1 VTRWSGSGG
10 TSSLARRAVRDHPWI
25 ACDQR
30 LAKAGSHYSAAPP
43 MPSARPTLAHV
54 PALDGLRGL
63 AVAAVVAY
71 HLGAR
76 GATGGYLGV
85 SAFFTLSGF
94 LITSLLVVEHEG
106 TGRISLTGFWTR
118 RFRRLLPAAVAVI
131 GAVALVSA
139 RLADVGQLADL
150 RGDVIAGLGY
160 VANWRFVLE
169 ERSYAELFAGPSP
182 LNHLWSL
189 AIEEQFYVL
198 FPLLTVG
205 LLRAARGRRA
215 WLGAA
220 YSTLLAASLTWS
232 MHLSGSAAGASRA
245 YYDTGARAA
254 EVLAGCVLAVVV
266 AGRTERLERH
276 ARSIG
281 VLGTAALAAVFAAWV
296 VVPQDS
302 AWLPGGGFALHA
314 FAVVL
319 VLLAA
324 HVRGPVRALCSTS
337 PLRLLGRVSYGV
349 YLVHWPVVVWL
360 DADRTG
366 LDGAPLAALRLAV
379 TAALTAASFHLVEQ
393 PVRRRTAPLGPRG
406 LAVGF
411 ASVAVVVWVAVAVS
425 TLSRPSDGDVQLAL
439 EELRPA
445 DVVPI
450 AAGSATRVTVDATP
464 RVRAQPLSE
473 DVPAAAPSPS
483 TAPSTAPSRVQRV
496 LLVGDSVMSQA
507 YEPHQRRFAAEGVRT
522 VYAGGPASGPL
533 SPQGDWAAQV
543 EAWVAT
549 EDPDV
554 VVLEACCN
562 YTIEPDE
569 RYVDAD
575 GTVVAPG
582 SAAVVAAWE
591 REVRRLLDL
600 ADDGGARVVLVRFAP
615 VATNGYYGDMEGHV
629 DAVNALYDRLA
640 AELGVELLDWGPTL
654 APDGAY
660 VRDLPG
666 LDGSPVRVRLDD
678 GVHLTEAG
686 SDLVAGATVAHVLDP
701 SEP

>member
-1 VTRWSGSGG
+1 M
-10 TSSLARRAVRDHPWI
+10 P
-25 ACDQR
+25 
-30 LAKAGSHYSAAPP
+30 AP
-43 MPSARPTLAHV
+43 RPTLAHV

-94 LITSLLVVEHEG
+94 LITSLLLVEHEG

-131 GAVALVSA
+131 GTVALLSA
-139 RLADVGQLADL
+139 RLADGGQLADL
-150 RGDVIAGLGY
+150 RGDVVAGLGY

-205 LLRAARGRRA
+205 LLRVARGRRA

-220 YSTLLAASLTWS
+220 YAGLLAASLAWS
-232 MHLSGSAAGASRA
+232 VHLSGSTAGASRA

-281 VLGTAALAAVFAAWV
+281 ALGAVALAAVFAAWV

-314 FAVVL
+314 LAVVL

-324 HVRGPVRALCSTS
+324 HVRGPVRALCSTP

-379 TAALTAASFHLVEQ
+379 TAALTAVSFRLVEQ
-393 PVRRRTAPLGPRG
+393 PVRRRSAPLGARG

-425 TLSRPSDGDVQLAL
+425 TLSRPADDDVLLAL

-445 DVVPI
+445 DTVPI
-450 AAGSATRVTVDATP
+450 VAGSATPVTVDATP
-464 RVRAQPLSE
+464 TTTSAAPPAEQPASTTT
-473 DVPAAAPSPS
+473 AAALPASTTSSS
-483 TAPSTAPSRVQRV
+483 TAPTTTAAPRVRRA

-507 YEPHQRRFAAEGVRT
+507 YESHQRRFAAEGIRT

-533 SPQGDWAAQV
+533 SPQGDWATQV
-543 EAWVAT
+543 EAWVAA

-554 VVLEACCN
+554 VVVEACCN
-562 YTIEPDE
+562 YTIEPEE

-575 GTVVAPG
+575 GTEVAPG
-582 SAAVVAAWE
+582 SAAVVVAWE

-615 VATNGYYGDMEGHV
+615 VETNGYYGDMEGHV
-629 DAVNALYDRLA
+629 AAINALYDRLA
-640 AELGVELLDWGPTL
+640 AELDVELVDWGPTL
-654 APDGAY
+654 APDGTY

-666 LDGSPVRVRLDD
+666 PDGTPVRVRLDD

-701 SEP
+701 SQP

>member
-1 VTRWSGSGG
+1 
-10 TSSLARRAVRDHPWI
+10 
-25 ACDQR
+25 
-30 LAKAGSHYSAAPP
+30 
-43 MPSARPTLAHV
+43 
-54 PALDGLRGL
+54 
-63 AVAAVVAY
+63 VAAVVAY

-106 TGRISLTGFWTR
+106 TGRISLAGFWTR

-131 GAVALVSA
+131 GVVALASA
-139 RLADVGQLADL
+139 RLADGGQLADL

-160 VANWRFVLE
+160 VANWRFVLA

-205 LLRAARGRRA
+205 LLRLSRGRRA

-220 YSTLLAASLTWS
+220 YGTLLAGSVAWS
-232 MHLSGSAAGASRA
+232 VHLSGSAAGVSRA

-266 AGRTERLERH
+266 AGRTERLARH
-276 ARSIG
+276 GRAVAVAG
-281 VLGTAALAAVFAAWV
+281 VAALAGVLVAWV
-296 VVPQDS
+296 LVPQDS

-314 FAVVL
+314 VAVVA

-324 HVRGPVRALCSTS
+324 HVPGPVRSLCSTS

-349 YLVHWPVVVWL
+349 YLVHWPVIVWL

-366 LDGAPLAALRLAV
+366 LDGAPLAVVRLAV
-379 TAALTAASFHLVEQ
+379 TAALTALSFHLVEQ

-411 ASVAVVVWVAVAVS
+411 ASVAAVVWLAVAVS
-425 TLSRPSDGDVQLAL
+425 TMSRPSDGDVLVAL

-445 DVVPI
+445 DTLPV
-450 AAGSATRVTVDATP
+450 ASGSAVPVTATVPPATSAPDASPDTTNTPAPAADGTTTSTVAPATSTTSPASVAAPP
-464 RVRAQPLSE
+464 RVQE
-473 DVPAAAPSPS
+473 
-483 TAPSTAPSRVQRV
+483 V

-507 YEPHQRRFAAEGVRT
+507 YELHQRRFAAEGVRT

-533 SPQGDWAAQV
+533 FPQGDWATQL
-543 EAWVAT
+543 EAWVAA

-562 YTIEPDE
+562 YTIEPE
-569 RYVDAD
+569 QRYVDAD

-582 SAAVVAAWE
+582 SGAVLVAWE

-600 ADDGGARVVLVRFAP
+600 ADDGGARVVLVRYAP
-615 VATNGYYGDMEGHV
+615 VETNGFYGDMEGHV
-629 DAVNALYDRLA
+629 AAVNALYDRLA
-640 AELGVELLDWGPTL
+640 ADLPGVELLDWGPTL
-654 APDGAY
+654 APDGRY
-660 VRDLPG
+660 TRDLPG
-666 LDGSPVRVRLDD
+666 PDGRPVRVRLDD

-686 SDLVAGATVAHVLDP
+686 SDLVAAATVAHVL